1 MLSDFSKQRQE
12 NLNTTSQSIKTKKS
26 LIDKLLENAEK
37 NSDQYRNYIGY
48 AQGHKD
54 KEKVLVFTCMDERIL
69 PDVLFLKGVG
79 DLVIVRNAGAYLTG
93 DVIRSMIIGIYEG
106 NIKEIMVIGHKDCK
120 MTKVFPETLKT
131 HITKKTGVYSDEIDY
146 YTGGFNSWLKA
157 FSDPI
162 WNVKRSLNILK
173 RHPLIPKDVIIRGFI
188 FDEQT
193 GRLEEFFGG
202 D

>member
-37 NSDQYRNYIGY
+37 NSEQYRNYIGY

-106 NIKEIMVIGHKDCK
+106 NIKEIMIIGHKDCK
-120 MTKVFPETLKT
+120 MTKVVPERLKT
-131 HITKKTGVYSDEIDY
+131 HITRKTGVYSDEIDY

-193 GRLEEFFGG
+193 GRLEEVFGG